1 MVMNDVFSEDSTLAT
16 TGENSVMHMCVDQS
30 QKEKVYSID
39 NNTSILETALAHA
52 NQNNE
57 LDTAC
62 QNNSAVSPNTKPRRG
77 RRTNL
82 ERPNSQRS
90 SSSCSIKDYF
100 KRKRDLDDSLEKSFQ
115 ETADKILAS
124 SKKKQLR
131 EEHICSSPNSA
142 MTSTPIASS
151 SPTAMS
157 NCDTILNAINNLR
170 NDSIERIDGLKT
182 SNENKFTSLENKI
195 TMRIDSIETKHKAEI
210 KDLKEKVESLAFNLK
225 MTNKKLES
233 DAPASSSNGPSQA
246 KLNNLLKFAQNLE
259 NKERRERKTNIII
272 KGLKALDNPET
283 ATNYINDF
291 LKIKFNL
298 KNCFNNLKILGK
310 DHNIYKI
317 TLTNLEVKKQIMIN
331 KRNILDGTRIY
342 IENDLTALQASKM
355 HNLRLASKDHKSRGA
370 KVKLYRKKVCIDDK
384 WMQWD
389 EDLGELRETQTPIHK
404 KLGVAN
410 NPARALSHKKN

>member
-1 MVMNDVFSEDSTLAT
+1 
-16 TGENSVMHMCVDQS
+16 
-30 QKEKVYSID
+30 
-39 NNTSILETALAHA
+39 
-52 NQNNE
+52 
-57 LDTAC
+57 
-62 QNNSAVSPNTKPRRG
+62 
-77 RRTNL
+77 
-82 ERPNSQRS
+82 
-90 SSSCSIKDYF
+90 
-100 KRKRDLDDSLEKSFQ
+100 
-115 ETADKILAS
+115 
-124 SKKKQLR
+124 
-131 EEHICSSPNSA
+131 

-170 NDSIERIDGLKT
+170 NDLNERIDGLKT

-210 KDLKEKVESLAFNLK
+210 KDLKEKVESLAINLK

-233 DAPASSSNGPSQA
+233 GAPASSN
-246 KLNNLLKFAQNLE
+246 
-259 NKERRERKTNIII
+259 RRERKTNIII

-298 KNCFNNLKILGK
+298 NNCFNNLKILGK

-331 KRNILDGTRIY
+331 KRRILDGSRIY
-342 IENDLTALQASKM
+342 IKNDLTALQASEM

-370 KVKLYRKKVCIDDK
+370 KVKLYRNKVCIEDK

-389 EDLGELRETQTPIHK
+389 EDLGELRETQTPIHN